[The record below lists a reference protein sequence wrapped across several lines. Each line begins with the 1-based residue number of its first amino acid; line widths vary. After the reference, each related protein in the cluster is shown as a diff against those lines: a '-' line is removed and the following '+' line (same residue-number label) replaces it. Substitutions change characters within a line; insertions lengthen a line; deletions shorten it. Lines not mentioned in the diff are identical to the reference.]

1 MESRARLGIDDISQ
15 LRNVLLIVQPTY
27 GALDRPAN
35 LRCGSTWAWMQAV
48 VASLRHRHFRR
59 AYPHPIL
66 YHASRRSVS
75 KLAFGAAGE
84 QVRCRAR
91 GLRACESTRRPRSS
105 GAARQC
111 RTHCATLRDLDQR
124 TWNERTRALL
134 EDAYLRATTG
144 PGGAGCSRDVKG
156 WEHVRRPL
164 AEAFDRSGTWLD
176 VGCANGYLLETLPAW
191 LIERGITVETFGLEL
206 IPTVADL
213 ARSRLPHLAER
224 IYTGDVTEWE
234 PPRRWMFVTV
244 LTDAVPPSG
253 LRSLVRRLLDRFV
266 EPGGRLIVSS
276 YGSASRCEPAQP
288 VGDELVELGFTVS
301 GSSQA
306 DWLGSGVVV
315 TRSAWIDNATASGG
329 LDSTGD

>member
-1 MESRARLGIDDISQ
+1 
-15 LRNVLLIVQPTY
+15 
-27 GALDRPAN
+27 
-35 LRCGSTWAWMQAV
+35 MQAV
-48 VASLRHRHFRR
+48 VASLRRRDFRR

-75 KLAFGAAGE
+75 KACFWG
-84 QVRCRAR
+84 RRRASM
-91 GLRACESTRRPRSS
+91 LS
-105 GAARQC
+105 
-111 RTHCATLRDLDQR
+111 R
-124 TWNERTRALL
+124 TWTWSVRVDATSTEFWRSTTASHSLCDTSRSGSESLERAKPAPCSKTPISAPRP
-134 EDAYLRATTG
+134 DRR
-144 PGGAGCSRDVKG
+144 GAGCGRDVKG

-191 LIERGITVETFGLEL
+191 LIERGITVEPFGLEL

-213 ARSRLPHLAER
+213 ARSRLPRLAER

-276 YGSASRCEPAQP
+276 
-288 VGDELVELGFTVS
+288 
-301 GSSQA
+301 
-306 DWLGSGVVV
+306 
-315 TRSAWIDNATASGG
+315 
-329 LDSTGD
+329 